1 MNEFEAR
8 DENVRLQ
15 RRHKEAISILEK
27 LIARTVKDEGIVVHD
42 LLKIMELL
50 DPKKK
55 ETIEMAIKLL
65 SL

>member
-27 LIARTVKDEGIVVHD
+27 LIARTVKDEGN
-42 LLKIMELL
+42 
-50 DPKKK
+50 
-55 ETIEMAIKLL
+55 
-65 SL
+65 SSS